1 MGQNL
6 SPGTIKNRMSCLRW
20 WAEKVNRRNVIARS
34 NESYGIPDR
43 QFVAQASKAK
53 DLEDAQLARVRDENV
68 RMSLRLQ
75 RAFGLRREE
84 AIKLQPR
91 WADRGNHLQLKA
103 SWTKGG
109 RERTVPIRTEAQ
121 RALLEEAKH
130 LARTGSLIPRGRS
143 YIEQLRIYERHTA
156 NAGLSKMHG
165 LRHAY
170 AQQRYLEITGWPSPH
185 AGGPGKEA
193 LILAQRQIDQRARLA
208 ISSELGHAREQ
219 ITAVYLGMDKNRFNR
234 EVRTHLTEI
243 PIGKQGIAFDRL
255 ELDAWADDYRNRCG
269 CSPTHRGDVLCQS
282 ESQASTGE
290 AHRASG
296 TLINASGDMAAF
308 TRALEHVSSRRRR
321 HT

>member
-1 MGQNL
+1 L
-6 SPGTIKNRMSCLRW
+6 KH
-20 WAEKVNRRNVIARS
+20 
-34 NESYGIPDR
+34 
-43 QFVAQASKAK
+43 
-53 DLEDAQLARVRDENV
+53 AQLARVRDENV

-91 WADRGNHLQLKA
+91 WADRGDHLQLKA

-121 RALLEEAKH
+121 RALLEQAKQ
-130 LARTGSLIPRGRS
+130 LAGTGSLIPRGRS

-193 LILAQRQIDQRARLA
+193 LTRCNGRSTCGRDWLSAG
-208 ISSELGHAREQ
+208 SWGMSE
-219 ITAVYLGMDKNRFNR
+219 NRSPRSIWGADRCRRPCPDFFAYAMPR
-234 EVRTHLTEI
+234 PTWAWTRT
-243 PIGKQGIAFDRL
+243 
-255 ELDAWADDYRNRCG
+255 
-269 CSPTHRGDVLCQS
+269 
-282 ESQASTGE
+282 ASTKRF
-290 AHRASG
+290 A
-296 TLINASGDMAAF
+296 
-308 TRALEHVSSRRRR
+308 
-321 HT
+321 

>member
-1 MGQNL
+1 MRDLNYQLKMLCKHSHEGSFETRVGRERQLSAIANQLHELGFRQLKATSLKQKHVQSLVDHWLGQGL

-20 WAEKVNRRNVIARS
+20 WAEKVNKRNVVARS
-34 NESYGIPDR
+34 NETYGIPDR

-75 RAFGLRREE
+75 QAFGLRREE

-109 RERTVPIRTEAQ
+109 RERAVPIRTEAQ
-121 RALLEEAKH
+121 RALLEEAKQ
-130 LARTGSLIPRGRS
+130 LAGTGSLIPRGRS

-193 LILAQRQIDQRARLA
+193 LTPAQRQIDLRARLA

-219 ITAVYLGMDKNRFNR
+219 ITAVYLGR
-234 EVRTHLTEI
+234 
-243 PIGKQGIAFDRL
+243 
-255 ELDAWADDYRNRCG
+255 
-269 CSPTHRGDVLCQS
+269 
-282 ESQASTGE
+282 
-290 AHRASG
+290 
-296 TLINASGDMAAF
+296 
-308 TRALEHVSSRRRR
+308 
-321 HT
+321 